1 MAADGATDGDQSEG
15 GTSPMIYGEGQA
27 AWLALLTVVAFGAL
41 ALAVIALV
49 LATSEDGGGG
59 GGGAAASG
67 GPSDSLEIVAT
78 EFAFDPV
85 EAEVFADQDAAVA
98 LVNDGSVEHN
108 WTVLE
113 AGTTI
118 GSESEFEES
127 MVLEAVGN
135 AASGET
141 AEGAIILEAGEYQVI
156 CTISGHL
163 DAGMQGTVVASA

>member
-1 MAADGATDGDQSEG
+1 MAADGATDGDQAEDR
-15 GTSPMIYGEGQA
+15 TSPMVYGEGQA

-41 ALAVIALV
+41 ALAVVALV

-59 GGGAAASG
+59 GGETASG
-67 GPSDSLEIVAT
+67 GPSDSLEIVAI

-85 EAEVFADQDAAVA
+85 EAEVFADQEAAVA

-127 MVLEAVGN
+127 MVLEAVGA

-141 AEGAIILEAGEYQVI
+141 AEGAITLEAGEYQVI